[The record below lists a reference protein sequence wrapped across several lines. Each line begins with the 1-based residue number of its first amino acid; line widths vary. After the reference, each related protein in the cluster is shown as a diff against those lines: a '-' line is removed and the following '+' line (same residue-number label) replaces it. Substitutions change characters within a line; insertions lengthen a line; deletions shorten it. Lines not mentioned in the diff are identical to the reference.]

1 MLIEP
6 TYVLKRGEGGAGLR
20 PEISTGRKSGVE
32 VGASVQNP
40 SALGEGGEAE
50 AGRWAEDNGH
60 VINSGEGE
68 CSRGARGGGCGTS
81 RGGRR
86 AASCLA

>member
-1 MLIEP
+1 MCRLTSRDPNRME
-6 TYVLKRGEGGAGLR
+6 
-20 PEISTGRKSGVE
+20 SGVE
-32 VGASVQNP
+32 AGASIQKP

-50 AGRWAEDNGH
+50 VGRWAEENGH
-60 VINSGEGE
+60 GINNGEGE
-68 CSRGARGGGCGTS
+68 CSRGAKGGGCGTG